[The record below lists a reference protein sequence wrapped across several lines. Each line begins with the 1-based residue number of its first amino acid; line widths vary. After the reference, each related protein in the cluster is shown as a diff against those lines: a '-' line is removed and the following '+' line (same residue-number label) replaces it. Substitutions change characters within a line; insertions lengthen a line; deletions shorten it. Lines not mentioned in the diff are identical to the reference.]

1 MKQFPI
7 TFALLLGIL
16 AISSCEK
23 VLDVEVP
30 PGSIAL
36 VIEGSIENG
45 GFPLVIISRS
55 EEYFSPISTSAE
67 ALANVLVDDASVFVS
82 VDGVEHE
89 LPIVCLSDLPPELL
103 EIAEDIL
110 GFDEIPAGLDFC
122 AYLDPFNPALIGQVG
137 KSYGLRVVH
146 DGEEY
151 TANTKIPELIAL
163 DSLWFKVQ
171 PPNDGLGFI
180 WCTLSDP
187 DTLGNAYRLSA
198 ERIGVDARP
207 IPVPGASFGDRFFS
221 GETFD
226 YNFARGSEFGVI
238 ENEDSAFF
246 FATGDIVAIKHATT
260 DLPVLE
266 FWETADN
273 AIAGG
278 QNPFVSPTQI
288 KSNISNGARGVWAGY
303 GVTWDTLVCIPVQ

>member
-1 MKQFPI
+1 MKHFVY
-7 TFALLLGIL
+7 TFLILIGI
-16 AISSCEK
+16 ISVSSCEK

-30 PGSIAL
+30 PGTVSI
-36 VIEGSIENG
+36 VIEGSIEND
-45 GFPLVIISRS
+45 GFPIVIISKS
-55 EEYFSPISTSAE
+55 EEYFSPISTSIE
-67 ALANVLVDDASVFVS
+67 ALANVLDTTAQVYVS
-82 VDGVEHE
+82 VDGVEHQ
-89 LPIVCLSDLPPELL
+89 LPLVCLSDLPPEFQ

-137 KSYGLRVVH
+137 KHYGLRVVH
-146 DGEEY
+146 EGEEY
-151 TANTKIPELIAL
+151 TATTKIPELIYL

-187 DTLGNAYRLSA
+187 DTIGNAYRLSA
-198 ERIGVDARP
+198 ERIGVDGRP
-207 IPVPGASFGDRFFS
+207 IPVPGASFDDRFFS

-246 FATGDIVAIKHATT
+246 FATGDTVAIKHATT
-260 DLPVLE
+260 DLAVLE

-288 KSNISNGARGVWAGY
+288 QSNISNGARGVWAGY
-303 GVTWDTLVCIPVQ
+303 GVAWDTLVCIPVQ